1 MSRGNITFSLSFV
14 PMSSSRFKFNLLEH
28 HNHPIITDSFS
39 RETIF
44 SHFCTISKERHH
56 FASLCISFLSFI
68 CISKNFSINL
78 EYLVSTFLRITVI
91 LELNEKILIIKTL
104 TPPVSASLIYESIL
118 SMNCSSFRIAHFRLS
133 FILS

>member
-1 MSRGNITFSLSFV
+1 MPILSII
-14 PMSSSRFKFNLLEH
+14 FKFNLIEH
-28 HNHPIITDSFS
+28 LNHLVITNSFD
-39 RETIF
+39 REILLTY
-44 SHFCTISKERHH
+44 FCTISKERHH